1 MEIPLKYK
9 QLWNNWDVRVLILL
23 SLSIQII
30 LIFLGRLRRTSTS
43 RWIRMVIW
51 VSYMLAEWV
60 ASFALGNLSS
70 TMDDSSS
77 SNVIIAFWAP
87 FLILHLGG
95 PDTITAYSMED
106 NELWAR
112 HLLGL
117 GYELFIAFYVLF
129 RSLPDTRLLMPTL
142 LIFLVGIIK
151 YVERSYSL
159 YKSSV
164 EGIQSSISP
173 LSPAKLERTNDL
185 NALSQ
190 DFWLYS
196 ATKPSFIDVA
206 PYSDHYFKIKII
218 VMEMSAKEVLMV
230 IRKEL
235 SYAYDEFFTKA
246 IVNHSIL
253 GYVLRFLCSTCIL
266 LAFSLFVL
274 EPKHDFNKLDVAIT
288 YVLHATSIC
297 LDFMATVMLMFSD
310 RMIIY
315 LLNVKK
321 LSKWSVL
328 LAKFYVRIKKACPK
342 RKYWSMK
349 LPQLNLLINCLS
361 ISSPNKTLRQR
372 MMSWVAKKLSFVQ
385 EIKLNITI
393 LTGESSKLETFT
405 LQTMQPVQ
413 ATQDVLE
420 LIVSHLKS
428 RIGLTLFEFN
438 EPAGSS
444 SLRQV
449 TTISNWAVEP
459 FVQLFEKFSLEK
471 QVLIW
476 HITTEL
482 CFYWNSESQ
491 LLLDRHRTKTKVEEN
506 RSKGVK
512 RKSSK
517 METCKYL
524 SNYMMYTVMI
534 RSYMMSTM
542 GGESYILVGNI
553 IKDMVEFIH
562 KTYDGHHLQKP
573 NEIVEVCMK
582 MKETPIEF
590 GDLITSLFGTAR
602 VLAHL
607 MLVISE
613 EERWQVITTAWVE
626 LLQKV
631 AMSSKGNIHMKQLSR
646 GDDLLTFVW
655 LLNKNINADIL
666 DEPIAVVFGVYD
678 KIWDFLSE
686 IKSHL
691 NL

>member
-60 ASFALGNLSS
+60 ANFALGNLSS

-164 EGIQSSISP
+164 EGIQSSISS
-173 LSPAKLERTNDL
+173 LSPTKLERTNDL
-185 NALSQ
+185 NGLSQ

-206 PYSDHYFKIKII
+206 PYSDQYFKIKII
-218 VMEMSAKEVLMV
+218 VMKMSAKEVLMV

-253 GYVLRFLCSTCIL
+253 GYVLRVLCSTCIL

-288 YVLHATSIC
+288 YVLLTTSIC
-297 LDFMATVMLMFSD
+297 LDFMATIMLMFSD
-310 RMIIY
+310 RMVIY
-315 LLNVKK
+315 LLNV
-321 LSKWSVL
+321 
-328 LAKFYVRIKKACPK
+328 
-342 RKYWSMK
+342 
-349 LPQLNLLINCLS
+349 N
-361 ISSPNKTLRQR
+361 
-372 MMSWVAKKLSFVQ
+372 
-385 EIKLNITI
+385 
-393 LTGESSKLETFT
+393 
-405 LQTMQPVQ
+405 
-413 ATQDVLE
+413 
-420 LIVSHLKS
+420 
-428 RIGLTLFEFN
+428 
-438 EPAGSS
+438 
-444 SLRQV
+444 
-449 TTISNWAVEP
+449 
-459 FVQLFEKFSLEK
+459 
-471 QVLIW
+471 
-476 HITTEL
+476 
-482 CFYWNSESQ
+482 
-491 LLLDRHRTKTKVEEN
+491 
-506 RSKGVK
+506 
-512 RKSSK
+512 
-517 METCKYL
+517 
-524 SNYMMYTVMI
+524 
-534 RSYMMSTM
+534 
-542 GGESYILVGNI
+542 
-553 IKDMVEFIH
+553 
-562 KTYDGHHLQKP
+562 
-573 NEIVEVCMK
+573 
-582 MKETPIEF
+582 
-590 GDLITSLFGTAR
+590 
-602 VLAHL
+602 
-607 MLVISE
+607 
-613 EERWQVITTAWVE
+613 
-626 LLQKV
+626 
-631 AMSSKGNIHMKQLSR
+631 
-646 GDDLLTFVW
+646 
-655 LLNKNINADIL
+655 
-666 DEPIAVVFGVYD
+666 
-678 KIWDFLSE
+678 
-686 IKSHL
+686 
-691 NL
+691 